1 MKVSL
6 RWLKDYVDIDIDTK
20 ELANRLTMAGLE
32 VDSVGP
38 FRPSFD
44 GVVTAKILSVKPH
57 PQADKLSLCEVTTG
71 DRTVPIVCGA
81 PNVKAGQVV
90 PLATVGA
97 AIPSGYAIKSSRI
110 RGELSEGMLCSEDE
124 LGIGE
129 DNTGI
134 LVLQDNLPLGKDLV
148 EVLDLG
154 DTVFDIGVT
163 PNRSDCL
170 SIIGIAREVAA
181 LTGKKLRYPQIKF
194 PESTED
200 IRSATSVQILDPE
213 MCPRYSA
220 RLIRKVRIKPSPRW
234 MRLRL
239 EAVGLR
245 SINNVVDITNFIMM
259 ELGQPLHAFDF
270 RFLEEGRIVVRRSK
284 EGEPF
289 VSLDGKTRTLN
300 AETLMICDGV
310 KPVAIAG
317 IMGGENSEVKDDTQT
332 VLLESAYFNPTTIR
346 RGGKWLG
353 MSTDAAFRFERGI
366 DPEGVIRALNR
377 AAQLMSELAG
387 GAVSKGYIDEYPRK
401 VETAGNIPL
410 RSERITEILGVRVT
424 PAEIRRILRGLEM
437 TVEKGRGGYFEVTP
451 PTFRVD
457 VLREIDLIEE
467 IARIRGYEGIPAT
480 LPPIPAGTAATDER
494 RSFTDRVRAVLTG
507 YGYTEVINYS
517 FTTPASADIL
527 GLSGS
532 DDGRKF
538 VRIANPL
545 TEDQSVMRTGILY
558 GLLDT
563 VRRNVRAGCG
573 DLKIFET
580 GKVYI
585 GRAEGE
591 LPLEEERIGGLITGA
606 RYDHLWHF
614 KDLEADFYDLKGCVE
629 NILDALRVGDA
640 EFRPRTDV
648 PFLHPGRACSLYVKG
663 REAGVLGEVHPD
675 VLGRLGLPGRV
686 IVFDLSFDV
695 LMGAYSRKV
704 DYREFSRF
712 PAITRDV
719 ALLVRKDIDA
729 RRLLE
734 ILRENPE
741 ELLENADIFDVYIGE
756 GVPGDMKS
764 LGLRMTY
771 RSAVRTLT
779 DEEISQVHNRIVRN
793 LVQATEARVRG
804 EER

>member
-20 ELANRLTMAGLE
+20 ELSSRLTMAGLE

-97 AIPSGYAIKSSRI
+97 VIPGGYVIKSSRI

-124 LGIGE
+124 LGIDE

-134 LVLQDNLPLGKDLV
+134 LVLPDNLPLGKDLV

-181 LTGKKLRYPQIKF
+181 LTGKKLRYPSIKF
-194 PESTED
+194 PESSEE

-245 SINNVVDITNFIMM
+245 SINNVVDITNFVMM

-332 VLLESAYFNPTTIR
+332 VLLESAYFNPATIR

-387 GAVSKGYIDEYPRK
+387 GAVSKGCIDEYPRK
-401 VETAGNIPL
+401 VVTARNIPL
-410 RSERITEILGVRVT
+410 RSERVTELLGIRVT

-457 VLREIDLIEE
+457 LLREIDLIEE
-467 IARIRGYEGIPAT
+467 IARIRGYDGIPVT
-480 LPPIPAGTAATDER
+480 LPPIPVGTAATDER
-494 RSFTDRVRAVLTG
+494 RPFTDRLRAVLTG

-517 FTTPASADIL
+517 FTTLASADVL
-527 GLSGS
+527 GLAGS

-563 VRRNVRAGCG
+563 VRRNVRAGCV
-573 DLKIFET
+573 DLKIFEM
-580 GKVYI
+580 GKIFI

-629 NILDALRVGDA
+629 NILEALRIGDA

-648 PFLHPGRACSLYVKG
+648 PFLHPGRACGIYVQG
-663 REAGVLGEVHPD
+663 REAGILGEVHPD
-675 VLGRLGLPGRV
+675 VLGRLDLTGRV
-686 IVFDLSFDV
+686 IVFDLSFDF
-695 LMGAYSRKV
+695 LLGAYSRKIA
-704 DYREFSRF
+704 YREFSRF

-779 DEEISQVHNRIVRN
+779 DEEISQVHNRIVRH

>member
-20 ELANRLTMAGLE
+20 DLANRLTMAGLE
-32 VDSVGP
+32 VDSIGP
-38 FRPSFD
+38 FRPSFE

-71 DRTVPIVCGA
+71 DRAVPIVCGA

-90 PLATVGA
+90 ALATVGA
-97 AIPSGYAIKSSRI
+97 VIPGGYAIKSSRI

-134 LVLQDNLPLGKDLV
+134 LVLPENLPLGRDLV
-148 EVLDLG
+148 EVLNLG

-163 PNRSDCL
+163 PNRADCL
-170 SIIGIAREVAA
+170 SIIGIAREIAA

-194 PESTED
+194 PESAED

-220 RLIRKVRIKPSPRW
+220 RLVRKVRIKPSPRW

-245 SINNVVDITNFIMM
+245 SINNVVDITNFVMM

-366 DPEGVIRALNR
+366 DPEGVLRALNR

-387 GAVSKGYIDEYPRK
+387 GAVSRGYIDEYPRK
-401 VETAGNIPL
+401 VETARNIPL
-410 RSERITEILGVRVT
+410 RSERVAEVLGIKAT
-424 PAEIRRILRGLEM
+424 TAEIRRILRGLEM
-437 TVEKGRGGYFEVTP
+437 SVEKGKGGYFEVTP

-457 VLREIDLIEE
+457 LLREIDLIEE
-467 IARIRGYEGIPAT
+467 IARIRGYDAIPAT
-480 LPPIPAGTAATDER
+480 LPPIPAGTATTDAR
-494 RSFTDRVRAVLTG
+494 RSFMDRVRTVLTG

-517 FTTPASADIL
+517 FTTPASADIQ
-527 GLSGS
+527 GLAEG

-545 TEDQSVMRTGILY
+545 TEDQAVMRTGILY

-563 VRRNVRAGCG
+563 VRRNIRAGCN
-573 DLKIFET
+573 DLKIFEL
-580 GKVYI
+580 GKVFI
-585 GRAEGE
+585 NRAEGE
-591 LPLEEERIGGLITGA
+591 LPMEEERIGGLITGA

-629 NILDALRVGDA
+629 NILEALRIRDA

-648 PFLHPGRACSLYVKG
+648 PCLHPGRACGIYVKG
-663 REAGVLGEVHPD
+663 RDAGTLGEINPD
-675 VLGRLGLPGRV
+675 VLGRLDLPRRV
-686 IVFDLSFDV
+686 TVFDLSFDV
-695 LMGAYSRKV
+695 LLGAYSRKV
-704 DYREFSRF
+704 AYREFSRF

-719 ALLVRKDIDA
+719 ALLVRKDLDA

-756 GVPGDMKS
+756 GLPGDTKS

-779 DEEISQVHNRIVRN
+779 DEEISQVHNRIVRH
-793 LVQATEARVRG
+793 LVQATEARIRG